1 METSILKKAVKFLK
15 GRKKYAVALM
25 GVLAITAVGY
35 GMARPALTLEREA
48 YCGLEEH
55 THTAECYAGYQDG
68 EQGTPGPAV
77 PGETD
82 SPAVE
87 KQLNCTVTGPVAH
100 THGENCYGQDGSL
113 ICPLEEKEAH
123 THTED
128 CYEQE
133 GKPICGKEE
142 TEGHTHD
149 DSCYTVTKKLIC
161 GKEEA
166 EAHTHDSS
174 CYGSTLELTCDETEE
189 EGHSH
194 GDDCLDADGDIAC
207 GKEETA
213 GHTHGDSCYTE
224 VSTGELVCGKEE
236 TEGHTHTEDCYE
248 EVEELTCGKE
258 EAEGHTHTEECYEGE
273 SKLICGKEEL
283 EEHVHGDECFSGGA
297 DSAPGA
303 GEAGNM
309 DGTGNTGIGNG
320 TGNGSSTGNIDGI
333 EGEEMTGELICGK
346 VEHVHTEECYN
357 PKIMLLA
364 EGYIDG
370 DDWWELSQD
379 GVLSIH
385 VPEGGEPG
393 ATMAMANYN
402 SGEAPWYKYREQITS
417 VVIGEGVTGIGSY
430 AFYRCAKLSNVE
442 LTDGI
447 VEIGSSAFKECTSL
461 EAIHLPEGV
470 KAIEDNAF
478 YECSKLSN
486 VELADGIVEIGN
498 SAFERCEALETIELP
513 EGIKKISSK
522 TFYNSGLKN
531 VAIPK
536 SVESI
541 EENAFNSCGS
551 LSTVVIPADSNL
563 TAIGRFA
570 FRYCRSLENIV
581 IPEKVT
587 NIGSCAFQ
595 YCDLLESVTIP
606 EKVTNIEGYT
616 FDGCKS
622 LQEIVLEAADL
633 GTVGD
638 SAFPNSSLR
647 RLIVKCGSV
656 ERLNSAFLSAWPC
669 NDVRLEGQGHFST
682 ESELALGQPVQYRL
696 SAEEYYAD
704 GTGALYA
711 IEEGEAALAYVP
723 AGVETYTIL
732 SEVPLKDGT
741 GNLTVTS
748 VKCDALRMA
757 DSLTDLTF
765 QSPENIKYL
774 PGYACGNCPS
784 LKRVNGY
791 EKVSDILALFAP
803 DARIDFLTFYNTG
816 LEGGQ
821 DDISENGD
829 IVLAGGAIR
838 ISTEKAPAPRDDG
851 WNFYT
856 GQSAKTTVYV
866 SNQENMDTYSV
877 VRCYIVFDKPEGKV
891 GHPLG
896 EYTFVTT
903 GGEQAGTGCTVKV
916 CESDAACIYYYEI
929 NKPKPGET
937 LTFDFTTGYPSPS
950 SGGGTAKIW
959 AVMLTE
965 EEKERL
971 GNGVT
976 ATGAENQ
983 RLSWDTKPDTFP
995 VKKEGTGKP
1004 TIAGDNEEE
1013 GITFVKNLNYAISMN
1028 REGDTLEGIGKDYM
1042 VQVDFTD
1049 TLQLPEGMK
1058 WRDGLIEAVE
1068 AGQYSW
1074 KGGGS
1079 SDLILSVTMDGNEYE
1094 VFKVKSP
1101 SGSGTVLFGS
1111 ASSSVIEDSDG
1122 TKKLQMNWTVK
1133 NYYVNQEMNMP
1144 KLEVS
1149 FGGKAIV
1156 IDGIPKENFTYKI
1169 DNHVDAVQ
1177 HFNYSEVQKREA
1189 DAEREIT
1196 TTKGDY
1202 TVEKTP
1208 FSHKGT
1214 PGYLGEEG
1222 SYTITVTNSSSFPY
1236 PGLDRI
1242 EDELNSYYYL
1252 SQENMKALF
1261 QNVGK
1266 GEVKGVRGLRITISN
1281 ATLCRSEGG
1290 ENAYIPG
1297 KEVTGTDGGKH
1308 NLHQGNSGVDTQY
1321 EAASVNSQTDLGR
1334 LTNSA
1339 VITLQY
1345 NKEENNVT
1353 LTYGYDGDEKT
1364 ISGIDIDHV
1373 GETLESIG
1381 FLVTPGAKYALQWV
1395 YEDGYVLYSGSK
1407 TTINLPVTI
1416 KDSFML
1422 LGQDIQEVRKP
1433 ETIKVGPNLA
1443 RVYENDGRYKDG
1455 RNGIETTINRD
1466 FRLDK
1471 SMAKKNNGEEDA
1483 EKGVVVN
1490 GDIVGYTLSMEHRG
1504 NASYD
1509 IVPLVDRMEGAQAL
1523 LVPAEGNEGASGLE
1537 GMESR
1542 EVDGKTYYLLNKPG
1556 TYSGV
1561 RLGGCLTDSIE
1572 VKKGVGGLDTVI
1584 RWYLADVH
1592 GNASKTIS
1600 YDAIV
1605 DAFLAGENPV
1615 FSISN
1620 TGWLNDHQTHRLFDT
1635 VGMEGTNIWVEKNI
1649 VTSKGDTPSGDTLE
1663 KYSGIKEGQSVTYR
1677 LELTNVGQSRVIRGA
1692 DICDILPETAG
1703 FQWSKGDNVAIQYGS
1718 GDGFTVEHGEDW
1730 NIEDV
1735 ETAEG
1740 KTGGQKIQWGNTFA
1754 IHLENTAYIYVTL
1767 TYPKEEQ
1774 WQAYVKEHVASRLEN
1789 TFYCYQIWDK
1799 VNHELS
1805 VAAEAY
1811 LQKGVAYTGED
1822 SRINGEEESR
1832 LYYSNTARKTSS
1844 SNIKNITYYVLLY
1857 NSGKTRLYLNKL
1869 QDRLP
1874 KGFWFVTTLSSNV
1887 IRPKKFLGT
1896 DGSEVEA
1903 KYVTAAGRS
1912 MGNGRVDF
1920 TLSGVNLQYDE
1931 FYGKYY
1937 LAPGQAVYFGYQ
1949 CRIGEYADTDDA
1961 ALNQI
1966 AMPYTDMNGAGLKVT
1981 QGISPEGSDYYKDMQ
1996 KNDGGCEAISNDE
2009 AVKRG
2014 FEDTEGYSQWM
2025 VSDVEV
2031 RRNEIL
2037 PGITKR
2043 VHSTEGAS
2051 GAVTSNPYHA
2061 AAEDTIN
2068 WEVTVTNSGRNLM
2081 ENYTLT
2087 DIMEYPYAAAGTVKY
2102 TIYDASGKVK
2112 VNASWD
2118 LFQIEGW
2125 DTDDDGV
2132 TLLKLKRAGGNKYG
2146 EQFKIDSGSWSSVNN
2161 SGQPA
2166 TLKEGSTLFVKSD
2179 YEYFEYEV
2187 RFQTN
2192 KKEGDGKKEVELSI
2206 TFNDS
2211 GTAIPA
2217 GGRGVL
2223 IFPTRNRSNEYLNKV
2238 YTNTCYITPEQP
2250 YDGSGVNQGVQTE
2263 LHDKASVRNRAQIQ
2277 VTYGDA
2283 TRSVKKVE
2291 EIGNPVNRATSEDAK
2306 NYILLP
2312 EIGSLFRY
2320 TLQVDNIAANKKAIE
2335 EMVLIDGLPQVG
2347 DHNPFTPGET
2357 RDSQFKV
2364 RLADDPKFK
2373 VFVETKNESG
2383 TITGSREL
2391 GENEYILE
2399 YSTRTEFD
2407 ASDWAGGGSWDSSFD
2422 AQTRSFRII
2431 LKDTGEVKGELIPVG
2446 ASVIVE
2452 FNGQIVRGAD
2462 ETDDGVEEDPEPGAI
2477 AWNSFGYHYK
2487 FVGRTETLEAT
2498 PLNVG
2503 VRIPDV
2509 PRLTKKLEDEDGND
2523 YKAKEDGTFRFLIY
2537 EGKGL
2542 GLGSGFTEAGLAKAL
2557 KDGGRA
2563 FTLVDVAVKKG
2574 NSLSDDLIL
2583 KDLKAWDYEEVPE
2596 TAQPAGET
2604 SEKAGSGSGVEWK
2617 ETDTPWVWQEGGQYT
2632 IVELPV
2638 TEESGYQFGS
2648 LGGFGNN
2655 GYTFRHSN
2663 AGSVRITA
2671 VNTHQNPKLFELPES
2686 GGTGVQG
2693 YMLAGVTCLLAAGFL
2708 LYRKRR
2714 DLRASR

>member
-35 GMARPALTLEREA
+35 GMARPALALEREV

-55 THTAECYAGYQDG
+55 THTAECYAGCQDG
-68 EQGTPGPAV
+68 EQETPGSAV
-77 PGETD
+77 SGETD

-100 THGENCYGQDGSL
+100 THGESCYGQDGSL
-113 ICPLEEKEAH
+113 ICPLEEREAH
-123 THTED
+123 THRSD
-128 CYEQE
+128 CYEQD
-133 GKPICGKEE
+133 GKLICGKEE
-142 TEGHTHD
+142 LEGHTHD
-149 DSCYTVTKKLIC
+149 ESCHTVTKKLIC
-161 GKEEA
+161 GKEET
-166 EAHTHDSS
+166 EGHTHDSS
-174 CYGSTLELTCDETEE
+174 CYGSTLELTCGETEE

-194 GDDCLDADGDIAC
+194 VEDCLDADGNIAC
-207 GKEETA
+207 GKKETA
-213 GHTHGDSCYTE
+213 GHTHGEACYTE

-236 TEGHTHTEDCYE
+236 TEGHIHTEDCYE

-258 EAEGHTHTEECYEGE
+258 EAEGHAHTAECYEGE
-273 SKLICGKEEL
+273 SRLICGKEEL
-283 EEHVHGDECFSGGA
+283 KEHIHGDGCFSGGA
-297 DSAPGA
+297 GSVPGT
-303 GEAGNM
+303 GDAGNT
-309 DGTGNTGIGNG
+309 DSSSN
-320 TGNGSSTGNIDGI
+320 TGNGTGNIDGI
-333 EGEEMTGELICGK
+333 EGEEMAGEVICGK
-346 VEHVHTEECYN
+346 EEHVHTEECYD

-364 EGYIDG
+364 EGYIDR

-393 ATMAMANYN
+393 ATMAMANYY
-402 SGEAPWYKYREQITS
+402 GGGAPWYKYREQITS
-417 VVIGEGVTGIGSY
+417 VVIGEGVTGIGNY
-430 AFYRCAKLSNVE
+430 AFYMCTKLSNVE
-442 LTDGI
+442 LPDG
-447 VEIGSSAFKECTSL
+447 VEKIGSGAFRGCTSL
-461 EAIHLPEGV
+461 EAIRLPGGMV
-470 KAIEDNAF
+470 AIGNDAF
-478 YECSKLSN
+478 YECSKLAN
-486 VELADGIVEIGN
+486 VELPDGIVEIGT
-498 SAFERCEALETIELP
+498 SAFEGCEALETIELP
-513 EGIKKISSK
+513 EGIKKISNK
-522 TFYNSGLKN
+522 TFYKSGLKN

-541 EENAFNSCGS
+541 GEDAFYSCNS
-551 LSTVVIPADSNL
+551 LSTVVIPPDSNL
-563 TAIGRFA
+563 TAIGGYA

-587 NIGSCAFQ
+587 NIGKCAFQ
-595 YCDLLESVTIP
+595 SCDSLESVTIP
-606 EKVTNIEGYT
+606 KKVTNIEGYT

-622 LQEIVLEAADL
+622 LQEIVLEAVDL
-633 GTVGD
+633 GAIGD
-638 SAFPNSSLR
+638 SAFRNNSPR
-647 RLIVKCGSV
+647 RLIVKCDSV
-656 ERLNSAFLSAWPC
+656 ERLSSAFLSSWPC
-669 NDVRLEGQGHFST
+669 NDVQFEGQGHFST

-696 SAEEYYAD
+696 PAGEYYAD

-711 IEEGEAALAYVP
+711 IEEGEAVLAYVP

-732 SEVPLKDGT
+732 SEIPLKDGT
-741 GNLTVTS
+741 GNLMVTS

-791 EKVSDILALFAP
+791 EKVSDILTLFAP
-803 DARIDFLTFYNTG
+803 DARIDFLAFYNTG
-816 LEGGQ
+816 LEGGG
-821 DDISENGD
+821 DDVSENDD

-877 VRCYIVFDKPEGKV
+877 VRCYIAFDKPEGKV

-903 GGEQAGTGCTVKV
+903 RGEQEGTGCTVKV
-916 CESDAACIYYYEI
+916 CESDAAYIFYYEI
-929 NKPKPGET
+929 NKPKPGEA

-976 ATGAENQ
+976 ATGAENY
-983 RLSWDTKPDTFP
+983 RLSWDTKPDTFA

-1004 TIAGDNEEE
+1004 TIVGDNEEE
-1013 GITFVKNLNYAISMN
+1013 GITFVKNLVYAISMN

-1079 SDLILSVTMDGNEYE
+1079 SDLIFSVTMDGNEYE

-1101 SGSGTVLFGS
+1101 SGRRTVLFGS
-1111 ASSSVIEDSDG
+1111 ASSSVIEDNDG
-1122 TKKLQMNWTVK
+1122 MKKLQMNWTVK

-1144 KLEVS
+1144 KLEIS
-1149 FGGKAIV
+1149 FGERVIA

-1177 HFNYSEVQKREA
+1177 HFSYSEVQKREA

-1202 TVEKTP
+1202 EVYKSS
-1208 FSHKGT
+1208 FSLNKGNS
-1214 PGYLGEEG
+1214 GYFGEEG
-1222 SYTITVTNSSSFPY
+1222 SYLITVTNSSSFPY

-1242 EDELNSYYYL
+1242 EDELDSYYYL

-1266 GEVKGVRGLRITISN
+1266 GEVKGIEGLEITISN

-1290 ENAYIPG
+1290 EKAYIPG
-1297 KEVTGTDGGKH
+1297 REVTGTDGEKH
-1308 NLHQGNSGVDTQY
+1308 ILHQGNSGVDTQY
-1321 EAASVNSQTDLGR
+1321 ETASLNSQTDLGR

-1339 VITLQY
+1339 VITLLY
-1345 NKEENNVT
+1345 NKEGNNVT
-1353 LTYGYDGDEKT
+1353 LTYGYDGEEKT
-1364 ISGIDIDHV
+1364 IPSIDINHV

-1395 YEDGYVLYSGSK
+1395 YEDNYVLYSGSK
-1407 TTINLPVTI
+1407 TTINLPITI

-1422 LGQDIQEVRKP
+1422 LGQDSLEVRRP
-1433 ETIKVGPNLA
+1433 ETITVGPNSVT
-1443 RVYENDGRYKDG
+1443 VYEDDGNKKIRWNSIPK
-1455 RNGIETTINRD
+1455 TINRD

-1483 EKGVVVN
+1483 EKGFVVN
-1490 GDIVGYTLSMEHRG
+1490 GDIVGYTLSMEHMG

-1509 IVPLVDRMEGAQAL
+1509 TVPLVDRMEGAQTL

-1537 GMESR
+1537 GLESR

-1572 VKKGVGGLDTVI
+1572 VKEGAGGLDTVI
-1584 RWYLADVH
+1584 RWYLTDVH
-1592 GNASKTIS
+1592 GKASKTIS

-1605 DAFLAGENPV
+1605 DASLAGDSPV

-1649 VTSKGDTPSGDTLE
+1649 VTSKGDTPSGDALE

-1718 GDGFTVEHGEDW
+1718 GDGFAVEHGEDW
-1730 NIEDV
+1730 NVEYV

-1740 KTGGQKIQWGNTFA
+1740 ETGVQKIQWGNTFA

-1767 TYPKEEQ
+1767 TYPKGEQ
-1774 WQAYVKEHVASRLEN
+1774 WQAYVKEHVASMLEN

-1811 LQKGVAYTGED
+1811 LQKGVAYTGEG

-1832 LYYSNTARKTSS
+1832 LYYSNTANGASTNKE
-1844 SNIKNITYYVLLY
+1844 IVYYVLLY

-1874 KGFWFVTTLSSNV
+1874 KGFSFDKILSNGI
-1887 IRPKKFLGT
+1887 IRPEKFFGT
-1896 DGSEVEA
+1896 DGSEVVP
-1903 KYVTAAGRS
+1903 KYVDVAGYS
-1912 MGNGRVDF
+1912 MGSGRVDF
-1920 TLSGVNLQYDE
+1920 TLSGANLQYDE

-1937 LAPGQAVYFGYQ
+1937 LDPGQAVYFGYQ

-1966 AMPYTDMNGAGLKVT
+1966 AMPYTDMTGAGLEVT
-1981 QGISPEGSDYYKDMQ
+1981 QGISPEGSDYEDIQ

-2025 VSDVEV
+2025 ISDVEV

-2051 GAVTSNPYHA
+2051 GTVTSNPYHA

-2081 ENYTLT
+2081 EDYTLT
-2087 DIMEYPYAAAGTVKY
+2087 DIMEYPYAASGTVKY

-2112 VNASWD
+2112 DSWD

-2132 TLLKLKRAGGNKYG
+2132 TLLKLERAGENKFR
-2146 EQFKIDSGSWSSVNN
+2146 EQFKIDSGSWSSTGS
-2161 SGQPA
+2161 SGKPA
-2166 TLKEGSTLFVKSD
+2166 TLREGSTLFVRS
-2179 YEYFEYEV
+2179 EYFYYEYEV

-2192 KKEGDGKKEVELSI
+2192 RKEGDEKKEVELSI
-2206 TFNDS
+2206 TFKDG
-2211 GTAIPA
+2211 GTAILA
-2217 GGRGVL
+2217 GGKGVL
-2223 IFPTRNRSNEYLNKV
+2223 IFPTRNAGNEYLNKV

-2291 EIGNPVNRATSEDAK
+2291 EIGNPDKCASSEDAK

-2312 EIGSLFRY
+2312 EIDSLFRY
-2320 TLQVDNIAANKKAIE
+2320 TLQVDNIVANKKAIE

-2364 RLADDPKFK
+2364 RLADAPEFK
-2373 VFVETKNESG
+2373 VVVEKKDEKG
-2383 TITGSREL
+2383 TVTGSREL
-2391 GENEYILE
+2391 GEDEYRLE
-2399 YSTRTEFD
+2399 YSTKTEFD
-2407 ASDWAGGGSWDSSFD
+2407 ANDWAGGGSWDSSFD

-2446 ASVIVE
+2446 ASVVVQ
-2452 FNGQIVRGAD
+2452 FNGQIVCGAD
-2462 ETDDGVEEDPEPGAI
+2462 AANDDVEEDPEPGAI

-2487 FVGRTETLEAT
+2487 FVGRTEALEAT

-2509 PRLTKKLEDEDGND
+2509 PRLTKKLADEEGND
-2523 YKAKEDGTFRFLIY
+2523 YKAKEDGIFRFLIY

-2542 GLGSGFTEAGLAKAL
+2542 GLGNGFTEAGLAKAL

-2563 FTLVDVAVKKG
+2563 FTLVDVAVEKG
-2574 NSLSDDLIL
+2574 NSLSDALIL
-2583 KDLKAWDYEEVPE
+2583 KDLKAWDYEEVSE

-2638 TEESGYQFGS
+2638 TEESGYQFSS

-2663 AGSVRITA
+2663 AGSVRVTA
-2671 VNTHQNPKLFELPES
+2671 VNIHENPKMFELPES

-2714 DLRASR
+2714 NMRVSR